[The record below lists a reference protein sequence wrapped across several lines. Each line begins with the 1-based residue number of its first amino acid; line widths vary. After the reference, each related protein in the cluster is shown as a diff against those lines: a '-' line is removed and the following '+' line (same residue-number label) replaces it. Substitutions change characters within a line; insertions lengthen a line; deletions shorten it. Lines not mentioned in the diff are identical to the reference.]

1 MRPLVILLS
10 LVMSACSSSSVG
22 VPAPTYVLPSA
33 PTDHQALVNGA
44 KSAAGEAKLAPPFE
58 MSAVRPTD
66 RGLGRYFACVRGTN
80 TSTGRRDTYVAFFD
94 NNTYKGSRQSVILEA
109 CETQAYEPLP

>member
-44 KSAAGEAKLAPPFE
+44 KSAAGKQSLLPPLKCRLFVQQIVV
-58 MSAVRPTD
+58 SAVISLVSEGPTH
-66 RGLGRYFACVRGTN
+66 
-80 TSTGRRDTYVAFFD
+80 RRADAIPT
-94 NNTYKGSRQSVILEA
+94 
-109 CETQAYEPLP
+109 